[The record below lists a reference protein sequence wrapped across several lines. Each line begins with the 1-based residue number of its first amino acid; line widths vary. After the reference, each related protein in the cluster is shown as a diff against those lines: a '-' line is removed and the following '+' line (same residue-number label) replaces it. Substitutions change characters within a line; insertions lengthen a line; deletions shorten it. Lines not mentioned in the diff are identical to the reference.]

1 MCPCYVTCHS
11 KLSKSFFKT
20 MGQPTLVGFRIGGG
34 EVAYVMVNDIDIRL
48 TQQIKRLLSIV
59 LPHAT

>member
-1 MCPCYVTCHS
+1 
-11 KLSKSFFKT
+11 

-48 TQQIKRLLSIV
+48 TQQIKRPLSIV
-59 LPHAT
+59 LPHATWRQYLNMSI